1 MYLRI
6 IRLKGHPH
14 ELALGMAFGIF
25 SGMMPIIPFHII
37 TAVLLALIFKASK
50 ITAAAG
56 VWISNP
62 ATVYL
67 IYKYCYRV
75 GSFILGFD
83 RNTKIVEPVV
93 EAINHGELLGVVTE
107 ILGAG
112 RIVVASFLAGGVV
125 LGIIFAIPSYFIFFY
140 FFKTF
145 ISWRKSRRLSKA

>member
-6 IRLKGHPH
+6 VRLRGHPH

-56 VWISNP
+56 VWICNP

-93 EAINHGELLGVVTE
+93 EAINHGEPLGVVTE

-112 RIVVASFLAGGVV
+112 RIVVATFLAGGVV